1 MRLFLLAILAL
12 LLAAPAAQ
20 AIDPSEMLRD
30 PVLEAR
36 ARDLGKE
43 LRCPKCQNQSLDDS
57 EAGIAVDL
65 RRIVRERLVAGDTD
79 VQVKA
84 YLTARYGDFVL
95 LKPPM
100 KSTTWALWFGPLAVI
115 LLGGVVIWR
124 SARRNK
130 ARLAEMGDDG
140 LDDDMQDD
148 NPLNTDGEWESA
160 KR

>member
-20 AIDPSEMLRD
+20 AIAPSEMLRD

-100 KSTTWALWFGPLAVI
+100 KEEKGQKTKNMLTY
-115 LLGGVVIWR
+115 
-124 SARRNK
+124 
-130 ARLAEMGDDG
+130 E
-140 LDDDMQDD
+140 
-148 NPLNTDGEWESA
+148 
-160 KR
+160 

>member
-12 LLAAPAAQ
+12 LLAPPAAQ
-20 AIDPSEMLRD
+20 AIAPSEMLRD

>member
-1 MRLFLLAILAL
+1 LTLI
-12 LLAAPAAQ
+12 LAAPAAQ
-20 AIDPSEMLRD
+20 AIAPSEMLRD
-30 PVLEAR
+30 PVLEGR

-100 KSTTWALWFGPLAVI
+100 KSTTWALWFGPLAII
-115 LLGGVVIWR
+115 LLGGIVIWR
-124 SARRNK
+124 IARRNK
-130 ARLAEMGDDG
+130 TRLAELGDEA
-140 LDDDMQDD
+140 LDDDMVDGD
-148 NPLNTDGEWESA
+148 PLNTDNEWESA

>member
-20 AIDPSEMLRD
+20 AIAPSEMLRD

-100 KSTTWALWFGPLAVI
+100 KSTTWARWFGPLAVI

>member
-1 MRLFLLAILAL
+1 
-12 LLAAPAAQ
+12 
-20 AIDPSEMLRD
+20 
-30 PVLEAR
+30 
-36 ARDLGKE
+36 
-43 LRCPKCQNQSLDDS
+43 
-57 EAGIAVDL
+57 
-65 RRIVRERLVAGDTD
+65 
-79 VQVKA
+79 
-84 YLTARYGDFVL
+84 
-95 LKPPM
+95 
-100 KSTTWALWFGPLAVI
+100 VI

>member
-20 AIDPSEMLRD
+20 AIAPSEMLRD